1 MSNKHDRYNAK
12 VRTIGI
18 RLKQEDDA
26 EVIRALET
34 EAERQT
40 LTISAMAREALRAWA
55 KRIRK

>member
-1 MSNKHDRYNAK
+1 MTNKHDRYNAK
-12 VRTIGI
+12 ARTIGI

-26 EVIRALET
+26 EVIQALET

-40 LTISAMAREALRAWA
+40 LTISAMAREVLRAWA